1 MAEDNF
7 AMGYALGQDSNG
19 GNCNNGLH
27 VGADYLNLNNGAGNA
42 NWNIG
47 ASNFLSYVG
56 AFNQMQP
63 IFHATRRKSFRYRVG

>member
-1 MAEDNF
+1 MS
-7 AMGYALGQDSNG
+7 GVSALPALVG
-19 GNCNNGLH
+19 GNCNNGAH

-56 AFNQMQP
+56 AFHQMQP

>member
-1 MAEDNF
+1 MRCRGCF
-7 AMGYALGQDSNG
+7 GSPALVG

>member
-1 MAEDNF
+1 MSGVFLLPAV
-7 AMGYALGQDSNG
+7 ALVGGY
-19 GNCNNGLH
+19 CNNGANC
-27 VGADYLNLNNGAGNA
+27 GADYVNLNNSASNA

-63 IFHATRRKSFRYRVG
+63 IFHATWRKSFRYRVG